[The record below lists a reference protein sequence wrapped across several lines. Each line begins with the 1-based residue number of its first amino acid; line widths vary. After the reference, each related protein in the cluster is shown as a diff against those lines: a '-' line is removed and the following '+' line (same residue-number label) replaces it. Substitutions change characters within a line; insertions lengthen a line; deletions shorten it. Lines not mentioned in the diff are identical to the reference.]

1 MIPKIVIKVEH
12 NWSLLLC
19 RSLAA
24 ASSSSFLRRLASAS
38 SASRCCLLLSS
49 SSSLLL
55 FSTSIALFILSS
67 FCNTPASI
75 RYSTSSSLLLRV
87 ARSIYRNASCSCTV
101 VSLGVSILHC
111 SQLISPIT
119 STYFTFNKPFVS
131 MRNELRLF
139 ISVHYDNWAII
150 LRTAKEFTL
159 LCSPSSTLRS
169 MFKEVNDSSSVY
181 QPTPL
186 LVTLKHSVIT
196 AIEALSTH
204 LQFSQL
210 RQV

>member
-1 MIPKIVIKVEH
+1 MTMHTTHIKLNPMVVH
-12 NWSLLLC
+12 ASLLFLC

-24 ASSSSFLRRLASAS
+24 ASSASFFRCLASAS
-38 SASRCCLLLSS
+38 SASRCCLLRSS
-49 SSSLLL
+49 S
-55 FSTSIALFILSS
+55 FSTALFILSS

-75 RYSTSSSLLLRV
+75 RYSVTPSRLLRV

-139 ISVHYDNWAII
+139 ISVHYDN
-150 LRTAKEFTL
+150 
-159 LCSPSSTLRS
+159 
-169 MFKEVNDSSSVY
+169 
-181 QPTPL
+181 
-186 LVTLKHSVIT
+186 
-196 AIEALSTH
+196 
-204 LQFSQL
+204 
-210 RQV
+210 